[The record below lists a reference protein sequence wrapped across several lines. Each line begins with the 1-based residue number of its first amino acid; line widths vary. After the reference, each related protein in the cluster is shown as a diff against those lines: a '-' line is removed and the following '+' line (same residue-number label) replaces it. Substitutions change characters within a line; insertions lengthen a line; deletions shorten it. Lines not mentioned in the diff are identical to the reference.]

1 MTTYFVTRHPGARE
15 WAQQQGITVD
25 TQVDH
30 LNVAQVK
37 VGDVVIGTLPVNLVA
52 EVCARGGRYYLH
64 LALDLPPGVRGK
76 ELSVEDMERLG
87 ARLEKYRVE
96 RVIDE

>member
-1 MTTYFVTRHPGARE
+1 
-15 WAQQQGITVD
+15 VD
-25 TQVDH
+25 TQVNH
-30 LNVAQVK
+30 LDVAQVK
-37 VGDVVIGTLPVNLVA
+37 VSDVVIGTLPVNLVA
-52 EVCARGGRYYLH
+52 EVGTRGGRYLH

-76 ELSVEDMERLG
+76 ELSVEDMEWLG